1 MVKEQ
6 EANAGCDHVYL
17 VDGSAYIFRAFHAL
31 PPMTRPDGTP
41 VNAVFGFTNMLTK
54 LVEDSGASFLAVIF
68 DTARKTFR
76 TEIYPDYKANR
87 PPPPDELVPQFE
99 LIREATRAYSLPCLE
114 MEGFEADDLI
124 ATYAKLAVEQGYEV
138 TIVSS
143 DKDLMQLVGPRVRMM
158 DPMKN
163 RFIGPE
169 EVVEKFGVGPENVVD
184 VQALLGDSTDNVPGI
199 KGIGEAPAAAL
210 VREYGD
216 LEKILEAV
224 QNTDAVKADAVL
236 KAETCQKR
244 IYEIAGREFGIGSPK
259 QLKEVLIDELN
270 LPVPKDKKSGKPTT
284 NAAALNE
291 LAASGYEIA
300 QQIIDYRFYSKVNTS
315 YAELL
320 YEEQGI
326 ARISRELVTLRADVP
341 VKGDIAQFQKKR
353 PDPEVLIP
361 WLEKQGFKSAL
372 SRALSEFG
380 IEAENSNPDAI
391 TAPGEGAY
399 ELVQEE
405 DALQGWI
412 DEIQLA
418 GVFAFDTETNS
429 LDAMQADLVGL
440 SLSVQGGRACYVP
453 VAHIS
458 AGNQGNDELDLGAIS
473 SNVSPELPKQL
484 ARTRVIEMLKP
495 LLEDP
500 GILKVG
506 HNIKYDMQVM
516 ARYGVEVGPIDD
528 TMLLSYVLEG
538 GLHGHGLDELAAL
551 HLGHTNIKFSEVAG
565 TGKNQV
571 SFDHVPLDKALDYA
585 AEDAEVTGRLYRQLK
600 PRISEERMTS
610 VYETMERRLVPVLSD
625 MERAGII
632 VDATFLKELSG
643 DFEKRTADIAEDIYK
658 LAGHEFNI
666 GSPKQLGEVLFDEM
680 GIQGG
685 KKTKTGA
692 YGTGADVLEGLAAEG
707 LDLPRRVLDWR
718 QLSKLRST
726 YTDALIK
733 QINPATKRIHTSY
746 AQAIASTGRLSSTDP
761 NLQNIPIRTEE
772 GRKIRQA
779 FVPEKGHV
787 LLSADYSQIELRLL
801 AHVAGIEALQEAFR
815 DGKDIHAMTASEVF
829 GIPIENMES
838 SVRSRAKAINF
849 GIIYGISPFG
859 LARQLSIPQGEAKQ
873 YIDNYFK
880 KFPGIRDYM
889 ETTKTFA
896 REHGFVQTIFG
907 RKCHTPGINDK
918 NPARRNF
925 SERAAIN
932 APLQGAAADIIK
944 RAMIGI
950 PETFKELGLGA
961 RMLLQVHDE
970 LIFEVPEGEVDETV
984 AIITKK
990 MEGAADL
997 ELPLVVDTGTGLNW
1011 DEAH

>member
-6 EANAGCDHVYL
+6 EADAGCDHVYL

-458 AGNQGNDELDLGAIS
+458 AGNQGNDELDLGAIR

-801 AHVAGIEALQEAFR
+801 AHVAGIEALREAFR

-950 PETFKELGLGA
+950 PETLKELGLGA

-970 LIFEVPEGEVDETV
+970 LIFEVPEGEVDETA
-984 AIITKK
+984 AIVTKK

>member
-6 EANAGCDHVYL
+6 EADAGCDHVYL

-326 ARISRELVTLRADVP
+326 ARVSRELVTLRADVP

-380 IEAENSNPDAI
+380 VEAENSNPDAV

-458 AGNQGNDELDLGAIS
+458 AGNQGNDELDLGAIR

-610 VYETMERRLVPVLSD
+610 VYETMERRLVPVLSG

-658 LAGHEFNI
+658 LTGHEFNI
-666 GSPKQLGEVLFDEM
+666 GSHKQLGEVLFDEM

-801 AHVAGIEALQEAFR
+801 AHVAGIEALREAFR

-950 PETFKELGLGA
+950 PETLKELGLGA

-970 LIFEVPEGEVDETV
+970 LIFEVPEGEVDETA
-984 AIITKK
+984 AIVTKK